1 MTKLNVVKRGLSIL
15 LATLLALPLIL
26 SLFGVISIRSVLTDS
41 MSPKIQP
48 GDVVVTANWIKPGL
62 NDVAIYHQR
71 DIQGVIRQDV
81 VHRVITKT
89 AEKIYQFKG
98 DNNKSMDALSVPES
112 DVVGTVVLKI
122 PVVGQ
127 FLNFTGLV
135 ILVLIIGGI
144 YLIIY
149 GVRALR
155 KN

>member
-41 MSPKIQP
+41 MNPNIQP

-89 AEKIYQFKG
+89 AEKVYQFKG

-127 FLNFTGLV
+127 LLNFTGLV

>member
-41 MSPKIQP
+41 MNPKIMP

-89 AEKIYQFKG
+89 AEKVYQFKG

-127 FLNFTGLV
+127 LLNFTGLV

-144 YLIIY
+144 YLITY